1 MPDHDTK
8 VSQEQ
13 NVPQDANRQQGT
25 GIKNTANGIT
35 AAKYYTARMADYTR
49 RFAEVDFSD
58 PDAVIPSEP
67 SDAEIQIRYME
78 MSDDELTAE
87 YEKLLQ
93 DNTYLWEYSTAMDE
107 TAKGGA
113 SLPKWVRNTG
123 DTALLTQ
130 YMEENKDTLTYEQK
144 YLIRHRMEATEKTQ
158 QIQQEVAGETAEG
171 DEINQ

>member
-93 DNTYLWEYSTAMDE
+93 DNTYLWEYSSPTLQEPLTAVQRKECPMLW
-107 TAKGGA
+107 ALMLP
-113 SLPKWVRNTG
+113 SLKNGRT
-123 DTALLTQ
+123 
-130 YMEENKDTLTYEQK
+130 
-144 YLIRHRMEATEKTQ
+144 IR
-158 QIQQEVAGETAEG
+158 
-171 DEINQ
+171 